1 MFTPVVILM
10 FAAFGSFAGF
20 LAGLLGIGGG
30 VILVPLF
37 LWAFAQVGFSDTFL
51 VHVAIGTSLTI
62 IFPTTVSS
70 TLSHFRNGHVNP
82 TQVMYLS
89 LGAVAGALCGST
101 FATFVDGD
109 VLKGLF
115 GLMQI
120 GVATK
125 ILLPVKILHM
135 EPDRMIPPRNLILV
149 GLVAGTF
156 SAFFGVGGGVIAVP
170 MMLFLLHLP
179 IHKAVGNSSA
189 MIVLSSI
196 IGALAYVFHGWS
208 VPQLPDW
215 TFGYVNLLVV
225 AIVAPFTIIAARF
238 GARLADRF
246 ERDKLMQIF
255 ALLLIAV
262 GLRLLIPLFLAS

>member
-10 FAAFGSFAGF
+10 FAAFGTFAGF

-37 LWAFAQVGFSDTFL
+37 LWAFSQVGIENSIL

-70 TLSHFRNGHVNP
+70 TLGHFRNGHVNP
-82 TQVMYLS
+82 TQVLYLS
-89 LGAVAGALCGST
+89 FGAVVGALCGST
-101 FATFVDGD
+101 FATFVNGE

-120 GVATK
+120 GVAIK
-125 ILLPVKILHM
+125 ILIPTEIMHM
-135 EPDRMIPPRNLILV
+135 EPERTIPPRSLILV
-149 GLVAGTF
+149 GLAAGTF

-170 MMLFLLHLP
+170 MMLLILHLP
-179 IHKAVGNSSA
+179 IHRAVGNSSA
-189 MIVLSSI
+189 MIVLSSVV
-196 IGALAYVFHGWS
+196 GALSYVAHGWS

-225 AIVAPFTIIAARF
+225 AIVAPFTIVAARF
-238 GARLADRF
+238 GARLAARF
-246 ERDKLMQIF
+246 ERDKLMRIF
-255 ALLLIAV
+255 AYLLIV
-262 GLRLLIPLFLAS
+262 IGLRLLIPMFLAL